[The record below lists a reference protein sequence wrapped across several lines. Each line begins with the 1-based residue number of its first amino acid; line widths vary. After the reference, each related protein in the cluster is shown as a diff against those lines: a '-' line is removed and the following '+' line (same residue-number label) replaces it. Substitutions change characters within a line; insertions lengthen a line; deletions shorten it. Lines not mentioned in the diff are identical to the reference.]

1 MLKIVFR
8 YLFWTD
14 SGKPSSIE
22 RSSLS
27 GDNRKAIAYV
37 SGLGS
42 ELAIDH
48 STNRLHVVDY
58 RKKYLI
64 SVDLDGND
72 LQYHASLDGVFLKG
86 LAVVPGR
93 QTYYYSS
100 VFTDAVYVRHYDY
113 ASFYD
118 ESKSVYKTPF
128 DEVGQVQIPVK
139 SKQNGNIS
147 VFLLTFHDI
156 AYPSVTLKLY
166 MLTDVLFDRVLGME

>member
-1 MLKIVFR
+1 MLKIFFR

-14 SGKPSSIE
+14 TGNPNSIE

-27 GDNRKAIAYV
+27 GENRKAIAYV
-37 SGLGS
+37 PGLGS

-48 STNRLHVVDY
+48 AANRLHVVDY
-58 RKKYLI
+58 REEYLI

-72 LQYHASLDGVFLKG
+72 LQYHAWLDGVFLKG
-86 LAVVPGR
+86 LAVVPGQ

-100 VFTDAVYVRHYDY
+100 IFTDAVYVHHYDY
-113 ASFYD
+113 DKFYD

-128 DEVGQVQIPVK
+128 DKVGQVQIPVK

-147 VFLLTFHDI
+147 VFLLSFHDI
-156 AYPSVTLKLY
+156 TYPSISLKL
-166 MLTDVLFDRVLGME
+166 